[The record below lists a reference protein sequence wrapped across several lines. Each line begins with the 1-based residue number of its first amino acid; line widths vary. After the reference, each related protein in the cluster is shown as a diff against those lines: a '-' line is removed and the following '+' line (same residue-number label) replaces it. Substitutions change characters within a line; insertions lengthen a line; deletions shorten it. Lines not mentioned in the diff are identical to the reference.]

1 MDFANG
7 CSSQGKAYD
16 VDGLGIKDA
25 AAFAV
30 VGDVGS
36 SQDVARPTMA
46 RDAIHQ
52 CFLVEALGA
61 TSEVVLAL
69 LPKLRPQREMSVHC

>member
-7 CSSQGKAYD
+7 CSRQGKAYD

-25 AAFAV
+25 EAFAV
-30 VGDVGS
+30 VGDIGS

-46 RDAIHQ
+46 RDAIH
-52 CFLVEALGA
+52 
-61 TSEVVLAL
+61 
-69 LPKLRPQREMSVHC
+69 